1 MPKFGHTP
9 YTEKQNVEL
18 AIASLITSIVFR
30 INYKFVGPQNG
41 PTPFEHTKQ
50 SLHILL
56 GKVLSIFI
64 HLATFVVGSHFPI

>member
-18 AIASLITSIVFR
+18 AIASLTINIVFK

-41 PTPFEHTKQ
+41 LTSLEHMKQ
-50 SLHILL
+50 GFHFLL
-56 GKVLSIFI
+56 GKLLSIFI
-64 HLATFVVGSHFPI
+64 HLSTLVIGNHFPI